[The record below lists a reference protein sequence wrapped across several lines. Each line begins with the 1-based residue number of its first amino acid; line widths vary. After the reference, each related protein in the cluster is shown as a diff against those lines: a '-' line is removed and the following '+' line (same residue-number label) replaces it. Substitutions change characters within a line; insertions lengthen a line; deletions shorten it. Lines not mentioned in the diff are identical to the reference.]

1 MKKRFK
7 GIQDALDALMKSKD
21 YDPLDDEREDDEE
34 EVVDTEN
41 ENVDVDSDDV
51 VDEDIQEAA
60 EEVEEDVEKS
70 EGGEEPEEDP
80 DEEPQ
85 EEEEEPV
92 EKSEEDEEIGEE
104 EEEEG
109 ETVELDF
116 EELVDSVA
124 EKVAQSFND
133 RIDRLEEN
141 LNRLVDVADKQNK
154 AMEEVDDENAKA
166 QEEVQKSIKNLELK
180 LEQQSAM
187 RKSVSNSRYVDKF
200 EESKSIDDLS
210 KSEKASIL
218 AKEIEAGNRSI
229 KASDVTMAEL
239 GGTIS
244 DNARKVLERHLG

>member
-34 EVVDTEN
+34 VVDTEN

-51 VDEDIQEAA
+51 VDEDIEEAA
-60 EEVEEDVEKS
+60 EKMDDEVEKS
-70 EGGEEPEEDP
+70 EGGEEPEEDS
-80 DEEPQ
+80 EE
-85 EEEEEPV
+85 EKEEEPV
-92 EKSEEDEEIGEE
+92 EKSEEDEEIEE
-104 EEEEG
+104 DEEKEEG

-154 AMEEVDDENAKA
+154 ATEEVDEENAKA
-166 QEEVQKSIKNLELK
+166 QEEVQKSIKSLELK
-180 LEQQSAM
+180 LDQQSAM

-239 GGTIS
+239 GGKIS
-244 DNARKVLERHLG
+244 DSARKVLERHLG

>member
-34 EVVDTEN
+34 VVDTEN

-51 VDEDIQEAA
+51 VDEDIEEAA
-60 EEVEEDVEKS
+60 EKMDDEVEKS
-70 EGGEEPEEDP
+70 EGGEEPEEDS
-80 DEEPQ
+80 EE
-85 EEEEEPV
+85 EKEEEPV
-92 EKSEEDEEIGEE
+92 EKSEEDEEIEE
-104 EEEEG
+104 DEEKEEG

-244 DNARKVLERHLG
+244 DSARKVLERHLG

>member
-51 VDEDIQEAA
+51 VDEDIEEAA
-60 EEVEEDVEKS
+60 EKVDDDVEKS
-70 EGGEEPEEDP
+70 EGGEEPEDEPED
-80 DEEPQ
+80 
-85 EEEEEPV
+85 EEEPV
-92 EKSEEDEEIGEE
+92 EKSEEDEEIEE
-104 EEEEG
+104 DEEGKEG

-116 EELVDSVA
+116 DELVDSVA

-166 QEEVQKSIKNLELK
+166 QEEVQKSIKSLELK

-200 EESKSIDDLS
+200 EETKSIDDLS

-244 DNARKVLERHLG
+244 DSARKVLERHLG

>member
-1 MKKRFK
+1 MKKRFR
-7 GIQDALDALMKSKD
+7 GIQDALDALIKSKD

-34 EVVDTEN
+34 ETVDIEN

-70 EGGEEPEEDP
+70 EGGEEPEEESED
-80 DEEPQ
+80 
-85 EEEEEPV
+85 EEEPV
-92 EKSEEDEEIGEE
+92 EKSEEDEEIEE
-104 EEEEG
+104 DEG
-109 ETVELDF
+109 KEAETVELDF

-124 EKVAQSFND
+124 EKVAQNFSD

-154 AMEEVDDENAKA
+154 AMEEVDEEHTKA
-166 QEEVQKSIKNLELK
+166 QEEVQKSLKSLELK
-180 LEQQSAM
+180 LDQQSAM
-187 RKSVSNSRYVDKF
+187 RKSVSNDRIVDKF
-200 EESKSIDDLS
+200 DHSKSIDDLS

-218 AKEIEAGNRSI
+218 AKEIEAGNRNI

-239 GGTIS
+239 GGSIS
-244 DNARKVLERHLG
+244 ESARKALERHLG

>member
-51 VDEDIQEAA
+51 VDEDIEEAT
-60 EEVEEDVEKS
+60 EKVDDDVEKS
-70 EGGEEPEEDP
+70 EGGEEPEE
-80 DEEPQ
+80 EP
-85 EEEEEPV
+85 EDEEEPV
-92 EKSEEDEEIGEE
+92 EKSEDDEEIEEDEEAK
-104 EEEEG
+104 EG

-116 EELVDSVA
+116 NELVDSVA

-166 QEEVQKSIKNLELK
+166 QEEVQKSIKSLELK
-180 LEQQSAM
+180 LEQQSTM

-200 EESKSIDDLS
+200 EETKSIDDLS

>member
-41 ENVDVDSDDV
+41 ENVDVNSDDV
-51 VDEDIQEAA
+51 VDEDIEEAA
-60 EEVEEDVEKS
+60 EKVDDDVEKS

-80 DEEPQ
+80 DEEPE

-92 EKSEEDEEIGEE
+92 EKSEEDEEIGE

>member
-51 VDEDIQEAA
+51 VDEDLEEAA
-60 EEVEEDVEKS
+60 EKVDDDVEKS
-70 EGGEEPEEDP
+70 EGGEEPEEEP
-80 DEEPQ
+80 EDED
-85 EEEEEPV
+85 EPV
-92 EKSEEDEEIGEE
+92 EKSEDDEEIEEDEEGK
-104 EEEEG
+104 EG

-116 EELVDSVA
+116 DELVDSVA

-200 EESKSIDDLS
+200 EETKSIDDLS